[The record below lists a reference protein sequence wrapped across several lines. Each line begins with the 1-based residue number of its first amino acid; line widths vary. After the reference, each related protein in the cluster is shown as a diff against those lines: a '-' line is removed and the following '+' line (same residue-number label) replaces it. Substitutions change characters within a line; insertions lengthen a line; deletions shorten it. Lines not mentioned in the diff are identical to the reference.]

1 MGGIRGCQSPVALWP
16 ANFWGC
22 VVAGGNMAQDIGSA
36 SGYTA
41 GMTDLTPPHDPE
53 QGSPLADGSLVT
65 VIGGAG
71 FIGRYV
77 VEALARAGCRVRVVS
92 RHADSALFLKPL
104 GGLGQI
110 QVVSGDIRSDA
121 DMAAA
126 FAGAVAGVNLV
137 GILAES
143 GKQRFADLQAE
154 GAGRAARAAAA
165 AGVKA
170 YVQVSAIGAD
180 ARSPIAYARSKGE
193 GEAQVLAAL
202 PLGNI
207 LRPSLVAGPEDQ
219 FFNRFAGMARL
230 APALPAICG
239 DSKFQPVYV
248 RDVADAVLAALQS
261 PEARGRIYELGGPD
275 VLSFTRILTMI
286 SELTGLDRPVV
297 PLSDFT
303 SGLLAKMG
311 DILPFMPMNSDQ
323 LAMLKLGNVCAPGTP
338 GLSEL
343 GITPTPLSAFVPDM
357 MARFRPGGRFA
368 KSGEG
373 QAA

>member
-1 MGGIRGCQSPVALWP
+1 MTETDNANTAHPLPVGG
-16 ANFWGC
+16 
-22 VVAGGNMAQDIGSA
+22 
-36 SGYTA
+36 
-41 GMTDLTPPHDPE
+41 
-53 QGSPLADGSLVT
+53 LVT

-77 VEALARAGCRVRVVS
+77 VEALARAGFRVRVVS

-104 GGLGQI
+104 GDLGQI
-110 QVVSGDIRSDA
+110 QVVSGNVRSDT

-143 GKQRFADLQAE
+143 GDQRFADLQAD

-165 AGVKA
+165 AGVTA

-180 ARSPIAYARSKGE
+180 AASRIAYARSKGE
-193 GEAQVLAAL
+193 GEQQVLAAL
-202 PLGNI
+202 PFATI

-230 APALPAICG
+230 SPILPAISG
-239 DSKFQPVYV
+239 GSLFQPVYV
-248 RDVADAVLAALQS
+248 RDVADAVLAALTS
-261 PEARGRIYELGGPD
+261 SAARGRTFELGGPD
-275 VLSFTRILTMI
+275 VLSFSAILQMI
-286 SELTGLDRPVV
+286 SDLTGLDRPVV

-311 DILPFMPMNSDQ
+311 DILPMMPMNSDQ
-323 LAMLKLGNVCAPGTP
+323 LAMLKKGNICGPDMP
-338 GLSEL
+338 GLKDL
-343 GITPTPLSAFVPDM
+343 GITPTPLAAFVPEM
-357 MARFRPGGRFA
+357 MLRFRRGGRFA
-368 KSGEG
+368 KAT
-373 QAA
+373 AA

>member
-1 MGGIRGCQSPVALWP
+1 
-16 ANFWGC
+16 
-22 VVAGGNMAQDIGSA
+22 
-36 SGYTA
+36 
-41 GMTDLTPPHDPE
+41 MTDLHSTSTA
-53 QGSPLADGSLVT
+53 SPLPVGALVT

-77 VEALARAGCRVRVVS
+77 VEALARAGYRVRVVS
-92 RHADSALFLKPL
+92 RHADSALYLKPL
-104 GGLGQI
+104 GDLGQI
-110 QVVSGDIRSDA
+110 QVVTGNIRSDA

-126 FAGAVAGVNLV
+126 FVGASAGVNLV

-143 GKQRFADLQAE
+143 GDQRFAGLQAE

-170 YVQVSAIGAD
+170 YVQMSAIGAD
-180 ARSPIAYARSKGE
+180 ATSAIAYARSKGE
-193 GEAQVLAAL
+193 GEQQVLSAL
-202 PLGNI
+202 PFACL

-230 APALPAICG
+230 SPILPAICG
-239 DSKFQPVYV
+239 DSLFQPVYV

-261 PEARGRIYELGGPD
+261 GDARGRTFELGGPD
-275 VLSFTRILTMI
+275 VLSFTAILQMI
-286 SELTGLDRPVV
+286 SDLTGLDRSVV

-323 LAMLKLGNVCAPGTP
+323 LAMLKKGNICAPGTP
-338 GLSEL
+338 GLAAL
-343 GITPTPLSAFVPDM
+343 GVAATPLAGFIPEM
-357 MARFRPGGRFA
+357 MARFRRGGRFA
-368 KSGEG
+368 KVD
-373 QAA
+373 A